1 MSEKLFDYTTAITS
15 RRILFCKLVKSVL
28 IDRNIITS
36 DESIANAVAQLNND
50 YFITNNEKNNKKIVL
65 ENNIIQKLLNQNPNM
80 ISKVLDNI
88 TD

>member
-50 YFITNNEKNNKKIVL
+50 YFITNNEKNNNQIKNWKL
-65 ENNIIQKLLNQNPNM
+65 KNNNKN
-80 ISKVLDNI
+80 
-88 TD
+88 